1 MNLKFLVSNSP
12 EETFEIAKD
21 FSSELKPGD
30 IVALIGNLG
39 TGKTIFVKGICAG
52 LNAEQNPLSPT
63 FSIINEYNGKYK
75 IYHFDFYRIKNIEEL
90 YDIGYED
97 YFNDESIC
105 LIEWADMFPEILPK
119 DTIEVKIE
127 LGEIEN
133 QRKISIKKL

>member
-1 MNLKFLVSNSP
+1 MTKKEFISNSP
-12 EETFEIAKD
+12 EETFQFAKN
-21 FSSELKPGD
+21 FSDELKPGD
-30 IVALIGNLG
+30 IIALNGNLG

-75 IYHFDFYRIKNIEEL
+75 IYHFDFYRIKDIEEL

-105 LIEWADMFPEILPK
+105 LIEWANMFPEILPQER
-119 DTIEVKIE
+119 IEVLIE
-127 LGEIEN
+127 FGENET
-133 QRKISIKKL
+133 QRKITVTKL

>member
-1 MNLKFLVSNSP
+1 MTKKEFISNSP
-12 EETFEIAKD
+12 EETFQIAKD
-21 FSSELKPGD
+21 FSDELKPGD
-30 IVALIGNLG
+30 VVALNGNLG

-75 IYHFDFYRIKNIEEL
+75 IYHFDFYRIKDIEEL

-105 LIEWADMFPEILPK
+105 LIEWANMFPEILPQER
-119 DTIEVKIE
+119 IEVLIDF
-127 LGEIEN
+127 GENET
-133 QRKISIKKL
+133 QRKITVNKL

>member
-1 MNLKFLVSNSP
+1 LTKKEFISNSP
-12 EETFEIAKD
+12 EETFQIAKD
-21 FSSELKPGD
+21 FSDELKPGD
-30 IVALIGNLG
+30 VVALNGNLG

-75 IYHFDFYRIKNIEEL
+75 IYHFDFYRIKDIEEL

-105 LIEWADMFPEILPK
+105 LIEWANMFPEILPQER
-119 DTIEVKIE
+119 IEVLIDF
-127 LGEIEN
+127 GENET
-133 QRKISIKKL
+133 QRKITVNKL

>member
-1 MNLKFLVSNSP
+1 MNLKVLVSNSP

-127 LGEIEN
+127 FGEIEN